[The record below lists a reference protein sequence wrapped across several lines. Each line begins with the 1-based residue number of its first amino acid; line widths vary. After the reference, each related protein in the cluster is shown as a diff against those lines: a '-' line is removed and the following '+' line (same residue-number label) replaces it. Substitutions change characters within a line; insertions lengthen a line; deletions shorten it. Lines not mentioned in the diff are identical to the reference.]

1 MTEHPTETW
10 TAQQIREAFPW
21 DEAPR
26 YLIRDRDAIFGK
38 EVIAVA
44 KDMGI
49 KEVVT
54 AAQSPWQNPYVER
67 LIVSIRRE
75 CLDHVI
81 VWNERSLRQILRSYF
96 HYYGKSRTHLALA
109 KDAPEPRAIQKP
121 ENGLIVEIP
130 ASNFRLGSRGSS
142 GRTM

>member
-1 MTEHPTETW
+1 MKQMASMDFFIVPTALFRVLFVFVVLSHDRRRVVHFNVTEHPTETW
-10 TAQQIREAFPW
+10 TAQQMREAFPW

-44 KDMGI
+44 KGMGI

-67 LIVSIRRE
+67 LIGSIRRE
-75 CLDHVI
+75 CLDHAI
-81 VWNERSLRQILRSYF
+81 VWNERSLRQTLRTYF
-96 HYYGKSRTHLALA
+96 HYYGKSRTH
-109 KDAPEPRAIQKP
+109 
-121 ENGLIVEIP
+121 
-130 ASNFRLGSRGSS
+130 
-142 GRTM
+142 